1 MIDAKAAV
9 LDILKGDTQ
18 LRDMLPNGKSFY
30 RMGQIKGDT
39 KLPAISFQTGPS
51 VLLEENLYLNEL
63 YIRVYDEPEF
73 GTMNIAP
80 IGKRMHELLHKQQFP
95 LDDGV
100 FVKCKL
106 NNTLG
111 ELEDQAIHK
120 TFTEYQYRIYSI

>member
-9 LDILKGDTQ
+9 LDILRQDST
-18 LRDMLPNGKSFY
+18 LRDMLPNAKSFY
-30 RMGQIKGDT
+30 RMGQINGET

-51 VLLEENLYLNEL
+51 VLIEENLYLNEL
-63 YIRVYDEPEF
+63 YLRVYDEPEM
-73 GTMNIAP
+73 GTMNISP
-80 IGKRMHELLHKQQFP
+80 IGQRIKALLHQQRFS

-120 TFTEYQYRIYSI
+120 TFVEYQYRIYSI